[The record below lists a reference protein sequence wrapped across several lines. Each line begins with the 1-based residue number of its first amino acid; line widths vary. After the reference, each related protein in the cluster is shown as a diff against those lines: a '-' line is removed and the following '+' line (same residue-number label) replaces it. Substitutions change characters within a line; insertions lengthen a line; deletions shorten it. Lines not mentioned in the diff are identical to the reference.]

1 MNIFKLHPD
10 GSVIY
15 YMLEREIYLNETSR
29 KYPYFY
35 DCGDKIR
42 HYAVCPACNNPIQ
55 IIGLFR
61 KHTES
66 PLYAKHIPKTIP
78 DLAEYRQEA
87 YENCPL
93 AAKRNICAEKGQK
106 KRGNDGISK
115 QLLNIIEKNFDR
127 IVYVLQRSLGIYV
140 SARLAENLLDDYL
153 KEEAYLYKYASLINI
168 PWMLAYFSRSRS
180 LVRRIIHDEDI
191 RKTIQKKVADATF
204 NEKGQLIVKDDG
216 KIRILFY
223 FTNHNI
229 KFEKGFTCESIDMEI
244 YLSIMGRKEK
254 ICTKTISFDYD
265 YFRYMRN
272 IPENKG
278 RRNGELIAL
287 AQDKPRRYR
296 EDRKKFTFK
305 DS

>member
-1 MNIFKLHPD
+1 
-10 GSVIY
+10 
-15 YMLEREIYLNETSR
+15 MLEREIYLNETSR

-140 SARLAENLLDDYL
+140 SARLAENLLDDYF

-168 PWMLAYFSRSRS
+168 RGCWRIFHDPDLLLDASSTMKIFAKLF
-180 LVRRIIHDEDI
+180 RRKLLTQH
-191 RKTIQKKVADATF
+191 
-204 NEKGQLIVKDDG
+204 
-216 KIRILFY
+216 
-223 FTNHNI
+223 
-229 KFEKGFTCESIDMEI
+229 S
-244 YLSIMGRKEK
+244 
-254 ICTKTISFDYD
+254 TK
-265 YFRYMRN
+265 
-272 IPENKG
+272 
-278 RRNGELIAL
+278 
-287 AQDKPRRYR
+287 
-296 EDRKKFTFK
+296 K